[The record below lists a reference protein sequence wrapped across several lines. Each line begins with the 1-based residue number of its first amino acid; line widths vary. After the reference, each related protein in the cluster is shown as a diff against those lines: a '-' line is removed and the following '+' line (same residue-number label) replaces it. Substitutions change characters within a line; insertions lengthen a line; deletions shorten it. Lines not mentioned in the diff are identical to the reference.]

1 MPEVVPVQPGYII
14 MSTSLMQRRRI
25 AFHLRQALRDWTIVE
40 RDSEIDPGEADL
52 TSCPQVGIVF
62 FSANE
67 LTNITNVAQS
77 WAAYR
82 IASCST
88 NYDELRVLIA
98 DVTKPFEELQL
109 FLAYLLSFQKLK
121 YVLLG
126 DKVEEHVRWLL
137 FSIKV
142 VDIPLQFE
150 ITETETLV
158 SVLLVAF
165 FLQFSM
171 KYVFDE
177 VD

>member
-1 MPEVVPVQPGYII
+1 
-14 MSTSLMQRRRI
+14 MQRHRI
-25 AFHLRQALRDWTIVE
+25 AFQLRQAFQNWTIVE

-62 FSANE
+62 FSADE
-67 LTNITNVAQS
+67 LMDITNVTQS

-88 NYDELRVLIA
+88 KYDELRVLIA
-98 DVTKPFEELQL
+98 DVKKPSEELQL
-109 FLAYLLSFQKLK
+109 FLAYLLSFQNLK

-126 DKVEEHVRWLL
+126 DKTEEHIRWLL
-137 FSIKV
+137 YSIKV
-142 VDIPLQFE
+142 VEIPSQFE
-150 ITETETLV
+150 ITEAETLV
-158 SVLLVAF
+158 SVHLVAF